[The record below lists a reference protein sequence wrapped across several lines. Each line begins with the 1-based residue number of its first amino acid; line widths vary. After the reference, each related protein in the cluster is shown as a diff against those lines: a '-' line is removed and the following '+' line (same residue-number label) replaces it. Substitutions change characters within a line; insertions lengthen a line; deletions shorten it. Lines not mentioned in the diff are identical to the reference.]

1 MDLINAVRPPWTD
14 VQRRMFLDIMME
26 DALSKGLV
34 GVHDAMV
41 PVADLAFYK
50 RLVLGPKSLA
60 DISSGWQRMTP

>member
-34 GVHDAMV
+34 GIHDAMV
-41 PVADLAFYK
+41 PVTDLAFYK
-50 RLVLGPKSLA
+50 R
-60 DISSGWQRMTP
+60 

>member
-1 MDLINAVRPPWTD
+1 
-14 VQRRMFLDIMME
+14 MFLDIMME